1 MKTLSVFE
9 HGRLTVGKKG
19 TYDPNQ
25 HLTKE
30 ELLALELFY
39 EDEPRY
45 YTLVHNGVRFNQWVG
60 LLRVGELQIEVLPKL
75 ATDSASEDHEA
86 WRHFLLDIL
95 VRSKVLKFQVRPH
108 SQTGTRQTMLDF
120 ILRYYLD
127 RLGEALHRGLI
138 KRYRRAEGNLTALKG
153 KLLFAQQV
161 RRNLVHKEQFYTSHT
176 RYDFDHALNQLL
188 AAALGLIQDLT
199 HNLDLRSGAARL
211 GLALPRVSEISHPE
225 NLIGKIR
232 QDRKSVPFQELITF
246 AGLIVENYHP
256 SLSAGKV
263 ETFSLMFDM
272 NRVFESWLQVELNAI
287 PGVVAGKRRL
297 PFFQASPESW
307 PRPGEP
313 DLVVRYSGNVYMLDA
328 KWKKVSR
335 YQDIGV
341 QDLRQIYAYLNLF
354 PEASLGG
361 LIFPAIESG
370 EAALPK
376 GAFRHRETQLDRRLH
391 CRLGSVPVV
400 VRNQQGK
407 PQLRKTRLD
416 AWFEEFVSQ

>member
-1 MKTLSVFE
+1 MKTLTVFE
-9 HGRLTVGKKG
+9 HGRLTVAKRGA
-19 TYDPNQ
+19 YDPNQ

-30 ELLALELFY
+30 ELLALEVFF
-39 EDEPRY
+39 EEEQRY
-45 YTLVHNGVRFNQWVG
+45 YSLIHNGVKFNQWVG
-60 LLRVGELQIEVLPKL
+60 LFRVGNLQIEVLPKL
-75 ATDSASEDHEA
+75 AAGAGREDHEA

-127 RLGEALHRGLI
+127 RLDEALHRGLI
-138 KRYRRAEGNLTALKG
+138 KRYRHAEGNIAALKG

-161 RRNLVHKEQFYTSHT
+161 RHNLVHRERFYTSHT

-188 AAALGLIQDLT
+188 AAALAWVPDLT
-199 HNLDLRSGAARL
+199 HTQDLRSGADRL
-211 GLALPRVSEISHPE
+211 GLALPLISEVLHPE
-225 NLIGKIR
+225 HLIGKIR
-232 QDRKSVPFQELITF
+232 QDRKSAPFQELIHL

-256 SLSAGKV
+256 SLSAGTAV
-263 ETFSLMFDM
+263 TFSLMFDM
-272 NRVFESWLQVELNAI
+272 NRVFEAWLHVELNAI

-297 PFFQASPESW
+297 PFFKSSLESR

-313 DLVVRYSGNVYMLDA
+313 DLVVHYAGNVFMLDA
-328 KWKKVSR
+328 KWKIASR

-341 QDLRQIYAYLNLF
+341 HDLRQIYAYLNLF

-361 LIFPAIESG
+361 LLFPGIESG

-376 GAFRHRETQLDRRLH
+376 GSFRHREAQLNNELH

-400 VRNQQGK
+400 VLNQGK
-407 PQLRKTRLD
+407 PQLRINRLD
-416 AWFEEFVSQ
+416 AWFEEFTS